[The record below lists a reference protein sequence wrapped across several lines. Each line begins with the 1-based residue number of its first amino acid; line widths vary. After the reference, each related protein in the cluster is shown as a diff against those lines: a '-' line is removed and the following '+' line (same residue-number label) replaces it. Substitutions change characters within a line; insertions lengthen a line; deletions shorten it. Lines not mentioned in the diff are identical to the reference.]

1 MVKKKVIF
9 TTEPVDLDR
18 SVECAACEAFAT
30 VFDDHINNNSNSLN
44 IENIDMAELCDEV
57 EIVHKDQVITMIVI
71 FAGTM
76 TYFIQLHPILRNIV
90 YFDAKLVIM

>member
-1 MVKKKVIF
+1 MKVNIS
-9 TTEPVDLDR
+9 TEPVDLDR

-30 VFDDHINNNSNSLN
+30 VFDDHINNNSLN
-44 IENIDMAELCDEV
+44 IENIDMTELCDEV

-71 FAGTM
+71 FAGIM

-90 YFDAKLVIM
+90 YFNAKLVIM